1 MEEAKLEPTALGNM
15 TEFYLTSSHSYVESG
30 SQQKKA
36 SPKERKG
43 EEKGP
48 LINSPNSP
56 LLH

>member
-36 SPKERKG
+36 RSKG
-43 EEKGP
+43 KKRRGKGALNKQP
-48 LINSPNSP
+48 
-56 LLH
+56 